1 MKTLSLYFRLSRRA
15 RDNSLCDDIAHPL
28 VHLMNGAVRGGS
40 MAGPNDS
47 LAAHSVLNKGR
58 LPLSGGEGRQIDPN
72 RIAAHVLKVVQ
83 RFGPRVE
90 VSLTQ
95 VHPFDREGARP
106 SHVLRFLIRSVA
118 REGDEPTTV
127 QVELD
132 CLSGNFSVCDD
143 R

>member
-58 LPLSGGEGRQIDPN
+58 LPLSGGKVGRST
-72 RIAAHVLKVVQ
+72 RIEL
-83 RFGPRVE
+83 PRMC
-90 VSLTQ
+90 S
-95 VHPFDREGARP
+95 RW
-106 SHVLRFLIRSVA
+106 
-118 REGDEPTTV
+118 
-127 QVELD
+127 
-132 CLSGNFSVCDD
+132 CSGSG
-143 R
+143 RASR